1 MGVVKHLACCAQ
13 SVRAV
18 SHRPCVA
25 PCRAPLPQAK
35 NTHLKVLALGNCGL
49 NDADGALLGEM
60 LAVNTTLENL
70 DLENNGIKDAGCTA
84 LAHGLAHNTA
94 LRSINVFGPSVNMPC
109 P

>member
-1 MGVVKHLACCAQ
+1 MLSLRNNRLCNREAGK
-13 SVRAV
+13 
-18 SHRPCVA
+18 
-25 PCRAPLPQAK
+25 
-35 NTHLKVLALGNCGL
+35 ALS
-49 NDADGALLGEM
+49 EM

-94 LRSINVFGPSVNMPC
+94 LRSINVFGPSVNITSHAIDMP